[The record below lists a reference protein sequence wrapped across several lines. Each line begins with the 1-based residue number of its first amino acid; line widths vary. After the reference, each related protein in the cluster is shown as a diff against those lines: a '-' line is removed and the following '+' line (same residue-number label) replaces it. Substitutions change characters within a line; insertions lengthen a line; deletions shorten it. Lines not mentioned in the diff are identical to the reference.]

1 MQDRVFK
8 SKIIKII
15 VASQYPLKKHTVFEH
30 YGTAKNA
37 QKQKKL
43 NKGQILKQ
51 PYQISF

>member
-15 VASQYPLKKHTVFEH
+15 VASQYPLKKHTVFYH

-37 QKQKKL
+37 QKQKK
-43 NKGQILKQ
+43 IKQ
-51 PYQISF
+51 RPDIKTALSN